1 MIKMISTTDHHR
13 RKCDAKHLA
22 VFPVPSKHLIDI
34 WGERPWISDILES
47 LDYNFYTKLWIVPKT
62 KCSLSQM
69 EKFSVAACFDKTD
82 IKFSFSFMKIPI
94 LHSRM
99 SYLKQPILKVKMSK
113 SFFVTWI
120 LFFEARV
127 LFSFVRWN
135 WHDAAAASASTRR
148 WWRLVDW
155 GRVTPL
161 SAPRPTTHL
170 TKDDKKW

>member
-1 MIKMISTTDHHR
+1 MISTTDHHR

-69 EKFSVAACFDKTD
+69 KKFSVAACFDKTD

-99 SYLKQPILKVKMSK
+99 SYLKQPILKVKMSQK
-113 SFFVTWI
+113 NFTWFLFLKHGSF
-120 LFFEARV
+120 LV
-127 LFSFVRWN
+127 LSGGIGTTLLQPPPPP
-135 WHDAAAASASTRR
+135 AAGGDLLIGVGSPPF
-148 WWRLVDW
+148 LPPVQ
-155 GRVTPL
+155 PL
-161 SAPRPTTHL
+161 ISQKM
-170 TKDDKKW
+170 TKK